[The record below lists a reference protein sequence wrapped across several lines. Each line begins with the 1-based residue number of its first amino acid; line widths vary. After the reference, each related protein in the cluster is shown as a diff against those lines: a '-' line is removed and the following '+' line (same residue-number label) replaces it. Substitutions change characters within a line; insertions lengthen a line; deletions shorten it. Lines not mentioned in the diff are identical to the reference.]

1 MGWLGLGV
9 AYSIIYAGVGAYL
22 RPFPHV
28 LPWFRIVAL
37 LIPPLTGVIFIARR
51 RHTWAGC
58 QWLFWATLAL
68 GLLMSGISVIG
79 WSVDEMLLGV
89 GTSWLGWHAVFALF
103 GGVAP
108 LLALLAQPHRG
119 PREKVTATIAV
130 DIAGIA
136 VLTGFLY
143 SHFAVTADG
152 GVAARSASAPL
163 LLLSELQ
170 QFLVCIGM
178 GIAAMLTPEREW
190 KQVYRRLAIGLSISF
205 ITLSLGNAEI
215 WQGFYQSA
223 SIGDAMWILPFA
235 FYPWAASDAPR
246 SSISRID
253 ADEAPGSTSR
263 PWVIF
268 SGLALLPLIDY
279 GLRRAVPAG
288 VLAPFQ
294 DLSMAVAIV
303 SVLPLLMARLAVER
317 AELRQVDAKLRL
329 MGAAVEEANELIVI
343 VSRDGQIRHA
353 NRAFCQAVGYGL
365 ADLIDQSRTAVITEE
380 SVAKL
385 EEVKNVAKGQ
395 AWNGTIVHRR
405 SDRSTFQAACAIVPL
420 TNDQGHVTH
429 YVQMERDI
437 TEELRL
443 RSQLIHSERLSAVG
457 QLVSGV
463 AHELNNPLQS
473 ILGFTELLI
482 DAEESPELRR
492 DLEQVRSGAIRAGKI
507 VRNLLAFVRR
517 SSSERAVT
525 NVNDIV
531 MTTISLRSYEFGS
544 ANIRLF
550 ESYGEGLPP
559 VIVNPEEIQ
568 QVILNL
574 ILNAEQAM
582 RSAHRGGTLT
592 VTTKCVDAMVTIDI
606 QDDGPGVPAAL
617 SGRVFEPFF
626 STKEVGEGTGLGLSI
641 AMGIA
646 EAHGGALTLVPT
658 STGACFRLSLPA
670 VESSDLPDASLVSIG
685 GASTPSRM

>member
-1 MGWLGLGV
+1 MGWLALGV
-9 AYSIIYAGVGAYL
+9 AYSILYAVVGAYL
-22 RPFPHV
+22 RPFPDV

-37 LIPPLTGVIFIARR
+37 LLPPLAGVTIIARR
-51 RHTWAGC
+51 RQSWAGC

-68 GLLMSGISVIG
+68 GLVMSGISVVG
-79 WSVDEMLLGV
+79 WSVDEMMLGIA
-89 GTSWLGWHAVFALF
+89 TSWLGWHAVFALF

-143 SHFAVTADG
+143 SHFALATDPAVG
-152 GVAARSASAPL
+152 PRGASGSL

-170 QFLVCIGM
+170 QFLVCLGM
-178 GIAAMLTPEREW
+178 GLVAIFTADRDW
-190 KQVYRRLAIGLSISF
+190 KQVYTRLALGLSISW

-215 WQGFYQSA
+215 WQGFYKTA
-223 SIGDAMWILPFA
+223 SLGDAMWILPFA
-235 FYPWAASDAPR
+235 FYPWAASEAPR
-246 SSISRID
+246 SHISPIE
-253 ADEAPGSTSR
+253 ADEVSSATSR

-268 SGLALLPLIDY
+268 GGLALLPVIDY
-279 GLRRAVPAG
+279 LLRRAVPSDA
-288 VLAPFQ
+288 LAPFQ

-353 NRAFCQAVGYGL
+353 NRAFCQAVGYEL
-365 ADLIDQSRTAVITEE
+365 ADLIDQSRAAVVADE
-380 SVAKL
+380 SIARL
-385 EEVKNVAKGQ
+385 DEVKKVARGQ

-405 SDRSTFQAACAIVPL
+405 RDGSTFQAACAIVPL
-420 TNDQGHVTH
+420 TNDHGQVTH

-482 DAEESPELRR
+482 DAEERPELRR
-492 DLEQVRSGAIRAGKI
+492 DLEQVRSEAIRAGKI

-517 SSSERAVT
+517 SSSERTLAS
-525 NVNDIV
+525 VNEIV
-531 MTTISLRSYEFGS
+531 KTTISLRSYEFGS

-550 ESYGEGLPP
+550 ESYGEGLPC
-559 VIVNPEEIQ
+559 VVVNPEEIQ

-582 RSAHRGGTLT
+582 RAAHRGGTLI
-592 VTTKCVDAMVTIDI
+592 VKTKCVDAMVTIEI

-617 SGRVFEPFF
+617 AGRVFEPFF

-646 EAHGGALTLVPT
+646 EGHGGTLTLVPT
-658 STGACFRLSLPA
+658 ERGACFRLALPA
-670 VESSDLPDASLVSIG
+670 VDPNDSLPIASLVSAERG
-685 GASTPSRM
+685 K